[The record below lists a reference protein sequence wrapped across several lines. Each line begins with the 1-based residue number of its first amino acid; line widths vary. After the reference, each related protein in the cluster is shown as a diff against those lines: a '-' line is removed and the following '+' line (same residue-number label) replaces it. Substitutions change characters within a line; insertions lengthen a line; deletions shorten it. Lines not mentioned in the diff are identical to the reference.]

1 MARIYQG
8 ESGGDPTKLY
18 GGGNFGFPNWSGRM
32 GPAGISHAAGL
43 AQDQPGTW
51 HDAATGWMAANPGQ
65 PAPDFNKPADQD
77 KVNRFLA
84 TKTYHEKTGRDL
96 ISDAQAGNVDYSAL
110 AGQWPSLAKGAPGF
124 PDSSQAN
131 KIRESKYTQA
141 ADLDK
146 AAQAAI
152 KQIGE
157 VGGDISKAM
166 ERIRAAQDKTEAAQ
180 EATLSAIGKA
190 PKQPELDAVQ
200 HLGSLA
206 TVVGILGGLFT
217 HAPMRASIN
226 GMASALEA
234 YNSGDQRAYQQAYG
248 NWKTQ
253 TDMLF
258 QVAKMQSENVR
269 QILYDED
276 MGINERKAMLDATLR
291 ASGLSQ
297 LADAARTQGEEVVL
311 DWQEKMAAAQQSYDQ
326 RRATLEETQA
336 WRQAQLA
343 AKEQGKWEI
352 GTATDPQGQ
361 SVQVRYNPD
370 TGQFTDLT
378 AQPLPYTPSNFA
390 LAAKPGAGGGGLEAS
405 KTLEVLDKDGNVVR
419 TVLAREGKS
428 AAGWVD
434 SATSQPLKLNP
445 GQTLREITPSAGGGG
460 RAGAQVLRQEIGGR
474 EVLSDLQNAVSMPV
488 GTTTGLFGTYVPGP
502 SITDALHGDLVRTL
516 TSQDAQLMQASMAS
530 MSRELSILMSPVY
543 GGNWAAQQI
552 DPLIPKSGDTLGTV
566 IFKLARLAQSA
577 DNALEAVSKAP
588 VLSGEQKAFASD
600 LRKQIQDAIPW
611 TSADALHFAQ
621 RGQGAKESFGDFVKK
636 EDVAGK
642 LPAGVPPGST
652 KAGTKDGNPVY
663 KGPDGGLYMVH

>member
-51 HDAATGWMAANPGQ
+51 HDAATGWMAANPDQ

-131 KIRESKYTQA
+131 KIREFKYTQA

-269 QILYDED
+269 EIVYAED

-311 DWQEKMAAAQQSYDQ
+311 DWQEKMAASQQQYQLHKD
-326 RRATLEETQA
+326 TLEQTQA
-336 WRQAQLA
+336 WRQAQIES
-343 AKEQGKWEI
+343 KSSGKWAVVS
-352 GTATDPQGQ
+352 GTDPTGNPIQY
-361 SVQVRYNPD
+361 RYNPD
-370 TGQFTDLT
+370 TAEATDLTGKPLPFTPTGAAKVGSSASSGTQFTDADKKFWAKVIAEGGSFPPGLSRTSAGSQFVQSVMKEISSQTGSAGDLIANKATVQADQGSLRNMTKMADAATSFERTASLNFDKALQLAPDAVPSDLGPFFNRWIMEGETMFGDPKVPPYVTAMLT
-378 AQPLPYTPSNFA
+378 GANEYAKIMSGSTGSTGSTVDSRKEAASLFSPYLSLPQIKAVVAVAKYDMDNRKSA
-390 LAAKPGAGGGGLEAS
+390 LYGQIDDIKGRLRSSESTGP
-405 KTLEVLDKDGNVVR
+405 T
-419 TVLAREGKS
+419 TGKS
-428 AAGWVD
+428 ISGKSPEAG
-434 SATSQPLKLNP
+434 
-445 GQTLREITPSAGGGG
+445 
-460 RAGAQVLRQEIGGR
+460 
-474 EVLSDLQNAVSMPV
+474 
-488 GTTTGLFGTYVPGP
+488 
-502 SITDALHGDLVRTL
+502 
-516 TSQDAQLMQASMAS
+516 
-530 MSRELSILMSPVY
+530 
-543 GGNWAAQQI
+543 
-552 DPLIPKSGDTLGTV
+552 
-566 IFKLARLAQSA
+566 
-577 DNALEAVSKAP
+577 
-588 VLSGEQKAFASD
+588 
-600 LRKQIQDAIPW
+600 
-611 TSADALHFAQ
+611 
-621 RGQGAKESFGDFVKK
+621 
-636 EDVAGK
+636 
-642 LPAGVPPGST
+642 LPPGVPPGST